1 MSDMLGKL
9 ITTRRGNT
17 VVNTVA
23 ALIGIALVIG
33 IDAPRTG
40 TIVFLCVTALESGVF
55 SLIYGLRSDWRQE
68 PAARA
73 VFWAVLAYF
82 AIATHLITM
91 YVWPQRWWWTD
102 DLRELLY
109 LGLAIA
115 GLNLVLTLV
124 RVLGRRIYKRTPP

>member
-9 ITTRRGNT
+9 ITTRRGNM
-17 VVNTVA
+17 VINTVA
-23 ALIGIALVIG
+23 ALVGIGLVIG
-33 IDAPRTG
+33 IDSPRAG
-40 TIVFLCVTALESGVF
+40 TIVFLFVTALESGIF

-82 AIATHLITM
+82 AITAHLITL
-91 YVWPQRWWWTD
+91 YLWPKRFWWTD

-109 LGLAIA
+109 LGLVVA

-124 RVLGRRIYKRTPP
+124 RVLGRSIYRRQRP